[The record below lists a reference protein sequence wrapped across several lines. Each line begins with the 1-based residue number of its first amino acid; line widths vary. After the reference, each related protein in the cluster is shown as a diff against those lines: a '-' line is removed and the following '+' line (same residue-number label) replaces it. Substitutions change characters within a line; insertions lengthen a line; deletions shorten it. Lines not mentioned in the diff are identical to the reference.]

1 MQDLM
6 HKSELEQHALRQ
18 HCAKRESLRSQIE
31 QNDRLSEN
39 LEFYTAQRIL
49 KQKLAS
55 QSKIDQL
62 LNAPNY

>member
-1 MQDLM
+1 MQDSI
-6 HKSELEQHALRQ
+6 HTSELEQHALRQ
-18 HCAKRESLRSQIE
+18 NFTKRENLRSQIE

-49 KQKLAS
+49 KQKLES
-55 QSKIDQL
+55 QARIDQL